1 MHLYRSAPALFAL
14 SLLSSLGSSLPFHF
28 LDPLARR
35 ATYSVVPVDGGSAA
49 TTAASEKG
57 DVTIYI
63 TENPAPKTIIETD
76 TVSVTDYLVSTKTIQ
91 LSGTVQTV
99 LVTITPPAATVTTT
113 GYSIID
119 VTPAQVTITATPS
132 PSSSSVSTIT
142 SSTASS
148 STVTSTSSTSS
159 SAVVTPAPST
169 NWTSKVL
176 IIPST
181 TPSSS
186 LATSSHTYDNGQWH
200 TYYPAWNASS
210 TAVPSQAAAT
220 ASGAATPTQTADEI
234 APPVGPGGGFGS
246 LGSRNLKVRQAA
258 PPTVIPG
265 SYGVLNPWTSRL
277 RRALVNLL

>member
-14 SLLSSLGSSLPFHF
+14 SSLSSLGSSLPFNF

-49 TTAASEKG
+49 TTAASGG

-76 TVSVTDYLVSTKTIQ
+76 TVAVTEYLVSTKTIQ

-142 SSTASS
+142 SFTESS

-159 SAVVTPAPST
+159 SAVVTTAPST
-169 NWTSKVL
+169 NSTSKL
-176 IIPST
+176 LTIPSPS
-181 TPSSS
+181 PSSS
-186 LATSSHTYDNGQWH
+186 LSTSSHTYDNGQWH

-210 TAVPSQAAAT
+210 TAIPSQVGAT
-220 ASGAATPTQTADEI
+220 ASGAATPRRLPTK
-234 APPVGPGGGFGS
+234 FS
-246 LGSRNLKVRQAA
+246 LV
-258 PPTVIPG
+258 
-265 SYGVLNPWTSRL
+265 
-277 RRALVNLL
+277 

>member
-14 SLLSSLGSSLPFHF
+14 SSLSSLGSSLPFHF
-28 LDPLARR
+28 LDPLVRR

-49 TTAASEKG
+49 TTAANGKG

-63 TENPAPKTIIETD
+63 TENSAPKTIIETD
-76 TVSVTDYLVSTKTIQ
+76 TVAVTDYLVSTKTIQ
-91 LSGTVQTV
+91 QSGTVETV

-119 VTPAQVTITATPS
+119 VTPAQVTVTAAPS
-132 PSSSSVSTIT
+132 PSSSSVSTIE

-148 STVTSTSSTSS
+148 SIVASTSSTSS
-159 SAVVTPAPST
+159 SSVVTPAPST
-169 NWTSKVL
+169 NSTSTR
-176 IIPST
+176 ST
-181 TPSSS
+181 ISSS
-186 LATSSHTYDNGQWH
+186 LSTSSHTYDNGQWH

-210 TAVPSQAAAT
+210 TAIPSQAAAT

-234 APPVGPGGGFGS
+234 LPPVGPGGGFGS
-246 LGSRNLKVRQAA
+246 LGSRDFKGRQVA

-265 SYGVLNPWTSRL
+265 SYGVLNPWASRVG
-277 RRALVNLL
+277 RALVNLL